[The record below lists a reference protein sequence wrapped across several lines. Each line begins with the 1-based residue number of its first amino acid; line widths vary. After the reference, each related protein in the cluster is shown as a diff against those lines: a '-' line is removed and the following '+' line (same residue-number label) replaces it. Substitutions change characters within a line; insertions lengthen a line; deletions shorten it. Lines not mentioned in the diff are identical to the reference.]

1 MLDLRRLRLLR
12 ELAHR
17 GTLAAVAEA
26 LSYSPSTV
34 SQQLSRLESEAG
46 VALLEPV
53 GRRVRL
59 TPQAQILVAHTE
71 RILQQLEQ
79 AQADVATSTSLVAG
93 LVRVAA
99 FQTAAL
105 ALLPP
110 AITALTRRHP
120 HLGVHLTEA
129 EPEQAIPALLA
140 RDFDLVIAEEYPDSP
155 QPRPSGTDIEIL
167 LADPIRLAHPRT
179 VQTPRNQAALS
190 QLAGH
195 PWVMEPAGTAAR
207 AWAASVCRK
216 AGFEPDV
223 RYESSDL
230 ILHTRLVEAGHAA
243 AFLPDLTWNGR
254 RPTVPTRPL
263 PKAQARR
270 RILTA
275 VRQGH
280 TGHPAIQALRHA
292 LAQALPPATT
302 RTRAR

>member
-34 SQQLSRLESEAG
+34 SQQLSQLESEAG

-59 TPQAQILVAHTE
+59 TPQAEILVAHTE
-71 RILQQLEQ
+71 RILEHLEQ
-79 AQADVATSTSLVAG
+79 AQADVAASRSLVAG
-93 LVRVAA
+93 PVHVAA

-110 AITALTRRHP
+110 AITSLARHHP
-120 HLGVHLTEA
+120 HLRIHLTEA

-140 RDFDLVIAEEYPDSP
+140 RDFDLVIAEEYPDNP
-155 QPRPSGTDIEIL
+155 QPRPAETDVEQL

-179 VQTPRNQAALS
+179 LRTPRNQTALGR
-190 QLAGH
+190 LAGH
-195 PWVMEPAGTAAR
+195 PWVMEPIGTAAR
-207 AWAASVCRK
+207 AWAVNVCRK

-243 AFLPDLTWNGR
+243 AFVPDLTWNGR

-263 PKAQARR
+263 PRTQAHR
-270 RILTA
+270 RIFTA
-275 VRQGH
+275 VRKGH
-280 TGHPAIQALRHA
+280 ADHPAIQAVRRA
-292 LAQALPPATT
+292 LAAAVPTPAH
-302 RTRAR
+302 R